1 MKVVERINEIL
12 KEKNMSKKELA
23 NRLINLG
30 MKANKTGE
38 IPTLSSIYAYLNGN
52 IDIKADMIP
61 FIADALGVFEQELF
75 MDKKEIE
82 EIFKKMGVSK
92 DIFIVEYETL
102 KNETKKIAVKSYTK
116 KMAIEKFED
125 YCTENKIDDIVD
137 CWIKED

>member
-1 MKVVERINEIL
+1 MDNLENL
-12 KEKNMSKKELA
+12 KELFIQNFNMEMVARDLIDMVAPKKLEKYIYEKFKKEF
-23 NRLINLG
+23 NV
-30 MKANKTGE
+30 E
-38 IPTLSSIYAYLNGN
+38 
-52 IDIKADMIP
+52 
-61 FIADALGVFEQELF
+61 ELEELFRSF

-82 EIFKKMGVSK
+82 ETFKKMGVGK

-102 KNETKKIAVKSYTK
+102 KNEIKKIAVKSYTK

>member
-1 MKVVERINEIL
+1 MDNLENL
-12 KEKNMSKKELA
+12 KELFIQNFNMEMVARDLIDMVAPKKLEKYLYEKFKKEFNVEELEE
-23 NRLINLG
+23 LF
-30 MKANKTGE
+30 
-38 IPTLSSIYAYLNGN
+38 GN
-52 IDIKADMIP
+52 
-61 FIADALGVFEQELF
+61 F

-82 EIFKKMGVSK
+82 ETFKKMGVRK

-125 YCTENKIDDIVD
+125 YCTENEIDDIVD

>member
-1 MKVVERINEIL
+1 MDNLEKL
-12 KEKNMSKKELA
+12 KELFIQNFNMEMVARDLIDMVAPKKLEKYLYEKFKKEFNVEELEE
-23 NRLINLG
+23 LF
-30 MKANKTGE
+30 GE
-38 IPTLSSIYAYLNGN
+38 
-52 IDIKADMIP
+52 
-61 FIADALGVFEQELF
+61 F

-82 EIFKKMGVSK
+82 ETFKKMGVRK

-125 YCTENKIDDIVD
+125 YCTENEIDDIVD

>member
-1 MKVVERINEIL
+1 MDNLEVLKMLFMQEFNMEMVASDLINMVAPKKL
-12 KEKNMSKKELA
+12 EKYLYEKFKKEF
-23 NRLINLG
+23 NV
-30 MKANKTGE
+30 E
-38 IPTLSSIYAYLNGN
+38 
-52 IDIKADMIP
+52 
-61 FIADALGVFEQELF
+61 ELEELFGDF

-82 EIFKKMGVSK
+82 ETFKKMGVRK

-125 YCTENKIDDIVD
+125 YCTENEIDDIVD

>member
-1 MKVVERINEIL
+1 MDNLEVLKMLFMQEFNMEMVASDLINMVAPKKL
-12 KEKNMSKKELA
+12 EKYLYEKFKKEFNVEELEE
-23 NRLINLG
+23 LF
-30 MKANKTGE
+30 GE
-38 IPTLSSIYAYLNGN
+38 
-52 IDIKADMIP
+52 
-61 FIADALGVFEQELF
+61 F

-82 EIFKKMGVSK
+82 ETFKKMGVGK

-125 YCTENKIDDIVD
+125 YCTENEIDDIID

>member
-1 MKVVERINEIL
+1 MDNLENL
-12 KEKNMSKKELA
+12 KELFIQNFNMEMVARDLIDMVAPKKLEKYIYEKFKKEFNVEELEK
-23 NRLINLG
+23 LF
-30 MKANKTGE
+30 
-38 IPTLSSIYAYLNGN
+38 GN
-52 IDIKADMIP
+52 
-61 FIADALGVFEQELF
+61 F

-82 EIFKKMGVSK
+82 ETFKKMGVGK

-125 YCTENKIDDIVD
+125 YCTENEIDDIVD

>member
-1 MKVVERINEIL
+1 MDNLENL
-12 KEKNMSKKELA
+12 KELFIQNFNMEMVASDLIDMVAPKKLEKYIYEKFKKEF
-23 NRLINLG
+23 NV
-30 MKANKTGE
+30 E
-38 IPTLSSIYAYLNGN
+38 
-52 IDIKADMIP
+52 
-61 FIADALGVFEQELF
+61 ELEELFRNF

-82 EIFKKMGVSK
+82 ETFKKMGVGK

-125 YCTENKIDDIVD
+125 YCTENEIDDIVD

>member
-1 MKVVERINEIL
+1 MDNLENL
-12 KEKNMSKKELA
+12 KELFIQNFNMEMVASDLIDMVAPKKLEKYIYEKFKREFNVEEL
-23 NRLINLG
+23 
-30 MKANKTGE
+30 E
-38 IPTLSSIYAYLNGN
+38 
-52 IDIKADMIP
+52 
-61 FIADALGVFEQELF
+61 ELFRSF

-82 EIFKKMGVSK
+82 ETFKKMGVGK

-125 YCTENKIDDIVD
+125 YCTENEIDDIVD

>member
-1 MKVVERINEIL
+1 MDNLEKL
-12 KEKNMSKKELA
+12 KELFIQNFNMEMVASDLIDMVAPKKLEKYLYEKFKKEFNVEELEE
-23 NRLINLG
+23 LF
-30 MKANKTGE
+30 
-38 IPTLSSIYAYLNGN
+38 GN
-52 IDIKADMIP
+52 
-61 FIADALGVFEQELF
+61 F

-82 EIFKKMGVSK
+82 ETFKKMGVRK

-125 YCTENKIDDIVD
+125 YCTENEIDDIVD

>member
-1 MKVVERINEIL
+1 MDNLENL
-12 KEKNMSKKELA
+12 KELFIQNFNMEMVASDLIDMVAPKKLEKYIYEKFKKEF
-23 NRLINLG
+23 NV
-30 MKANKTGE
+30 E
-38 IPTLSSIYAYLNGN
+38 
-52 IDIKADMIP
+52 
-61 FIADALGVFEQELF
+61 ELEELFRSF

-82 EIFKKMGVSK
+82 ETFKKMGVGK

-125 YCTENKIDDIVD
+125 YCTENEIDDIVD

>member
-1 MKVVERINEIL
+1 MDNLENL
-12 KEKNMSKKELA
+12 KELFMQNFNMKMVARDLIDMVAPKKLEKYLYEKFKKEFNVEELEE
-23 NRLINLG
+23 LF
-30 MKANKTGE
+30 GE
-38 IPTLSSIYAYLNGN
+38 
-52 IDIKADMIP
+52 
-61 FIADALGVFEQELF
+61 F

-82 EIFKKMGVSK
+82 ETFKKMGVGK

-125 YCTENKIDDIVD
+125 YCTENGIDDIVD

>member
-1 MKVVERINEIL
+1 MDNLEKL
-12 KEKNMSKKELA
+12 KELFIQNFNMEMVASDLIDMVAPKKLEKYLYEKFKKEFNVKELEE
-23 NRLINLG
+23 LF
-30 MKANKTGE
+30 
-38 IPTLSSIYAYLNGN
+38 GN
-52 IDIKADMIP
+52 
-61 FIADALGVFEQELF
+61 F

-82 EIFKKMGVSK
+82 ETFKKMGVRK

-125 YCTENKIDDIVD
+125 YCTENEIDDIVD

>member
-75 MDKKEIE
+75 MDKKEKNLKILSKIYSFHTEKNYQQLIELLEYLSPRSLECLE
-82 EIFKKMGVSK
+82 EILYQNKKQVLELNTSLELG
-92 DIFIVEYETL
+92 L
-102 KNETKKIAVKSYTK
+102 NKNK
-116 KMAIEKFED
+116 
-125 YCTENKIDDIVD
+125 
-137 CWIKED
+137 

>member
-1 MKVVERINEIL
+1 MDNLENL
-12 KEKNMSKKELA
+12 KELFIQNFNMEMVARDLIDMVAPKKLEKYIYEKFKKEFNVEELEE
-23 NRLINLG
+23 LF
-30 MKANKTGE
+30 GE
-38 IPTLSSIYAYLNGN
+38 
-52 IDIKADMIP
+52 
-61 FIADALGVFEQELF
+61 F

-82 EIFKKMGVSK
+82 ETFKKMGVGK

-125 YCTENKIDDIVD
+125 YCTENGIDDIVD

>member
-1 MKVVERINEIL
+1 MDNLENL
-12 KEKNMSKKELA
+12 KELFIQNFNMEMVARDLIDMVAPKKLEKYIYEKFKKEFNVEELEE
-23 NRLINLG
+23 LF
-30 MKANKTGE
+30 
-38 IPTLSSIYAYLNGN
+38 GN
-52 IDIKADMIP
+52 
-61 FIADALGVFEQELF
+61 F

-82 EIFKKMGVSK
+82 ETFKKMGVGK

-125 YCTENKIDDIVD
+125 YCMENGINNIVD

>member
-1 MKVVERINEIL
+1 MDNLENL
-12 KEKNMSKKELA
+12 KELFIQNFNIKMVARDLIDMVAPKKLEKYIYEKFKKEFNVEELEK
-23 NRLINLG
+23 LF
-30 MKANKTGE
+30 
-38 IPTLSSIYAYLNGN
+38 GN
-52 IDIKADMIP
+52 
-61 FIADALGVFEQELF
+61 F

-82 EIFKKMGVSK
+82 ETFKKMGVGK

-125 YCTENKIDDIVD
+125 YCTENEIDNIVD